1 MEKSIDNSSTFGVL
15 LLTNLLKAY
24 NCLPHELLIPKL
36 DAYGFDKSSLK
47 LIYSYLSNRKQR
59 VQVKDRYNSW
69 SKILFGVPQESI
81 LGPLLFNV
89 FICNMFYFL
98 VDFDIAN

>member
-47 LIYSYLSNRKQR
+47 LIYST
-59 VQVKDRYNSW
+59 
-69 SKILFGVPQESI
+69 FPVPHSD
-81 LGPLLFNV
+81 V
-89 FICNMFYFL
+89 FW
-98 VDFDIAN
+98 A